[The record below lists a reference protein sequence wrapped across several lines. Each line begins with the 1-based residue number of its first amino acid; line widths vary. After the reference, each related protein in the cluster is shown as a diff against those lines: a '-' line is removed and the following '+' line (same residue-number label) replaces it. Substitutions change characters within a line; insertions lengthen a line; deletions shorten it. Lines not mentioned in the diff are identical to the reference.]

1 MRSFALI
8 PALLWLAACG
18 GTPKVDT
25 RIPTPPRTTLA
36 PAPGPFNDRVT
47 VTLTSDLPATVYVT
61 TDGSDPSMDSPARKS
76 GPSPLGLELA
86 ATSTLRYYAV
96 STADGLAETPGTA
109 VYTRAGGAPGS
120 ISGEVVFA
128 TVAVGK
134 KVAVSLDRETPV
146 ELGTPT
152 DAGTLPFRFENVA
165 DGTHRLRAWADRD
178 GSGTFAPVLD
188 LLSDPVTVEIDST
201 DEFKASAE
209 GVKLLLAASEETL
222 CTITGTVTFG
232 QPPVGQSLSIAA
244 LSGDAL
250 TQGASDPAALLQQLQ
265 NGYQVFT
272 NETDTRYT
280 YAITNLEPGSY
291 IPLAILTGL
300 GAGGA
305 ALNFQGRALPVTC
318 GAGDTLVRDF
328 TFGRVTLSGSASFTP
343 PADAPGF
350 VYGIVAGKT
359 LNTNFLSPDVGSF
372 QAVLMPT
379 VFAPGATAG
388 TLTGGFGSLALKE
401 AAPWSLR
408 AFPSTDAQ
416 NPFVAALPWLL
427 PPIVG
432 GSNAPPHDTFST
444 TTVDV
449 QRDFSF

>member
-1 MRSFALI
+1 MRSLALV
-8 PALLWLAACG
+8 PVLLWLAACG
-18 GTPKVDT
+18 GPPKVDT
-25 RIPTPPRTTLA
+25 RVPPPPRTTLA
-36 PAPGPFNDRVT
+36 PDPGPFSDRVT

-61 TDGSDPSMDSPARKS
+61 TDGSDPAVEGPGRKS
-76 GPSPLGLELA
+76 GPSPLGLELT
-86 ATSTLRYYAV
+86 ATTTLRYYAV
-96 STADGLAETPGTA
+96 STQDGLAETPGTA

-146 ELGTPT
+146 ELGTPSA
-152 DAGTLPFRFENVA
+152 AGALPFRFENVS

-178 GSGTFAPVLD
+178 GNGTFAPVLD
-188 LLSDPVTVEIDST
+188 LLSDTVTVEIDSK

-209 GVKLLLAASEETL
+209 GVKLLLAASEEGL
-222 CTITGTVTFG
+222 CTLTGTVTFN

-244 LSGDAL
+244 LSFDSL
-250 TQGASDPAALLQQLQ
+250 SQGASNPAALLQQLQ

-272 NETDTRYT
+272 NDTDTGYA

-291 IPLAILTGL
+291 VPLAILTGL

-305 ALNFQGRALPVTC
+305 ALNFQGRAVPLSC
-318 GAGDTLVRDF
+318 GAGDTQVRDF
-328 TFGRVTLSGSASFTP
+328 TFGRVTLSGSANYTP
-343 PADAPGF
+343 PADAPAF
-350 VYGIVAGKT
+350 VYGVVAGKT
-359 LNTNFLSPDVGSF
+359 LNANFTSPDVGSF

-379 VFAPGATAG
+379 VFTPGAAAG
-388 TLTGGFGSLALKE
+388 TLTGGFGALALKE
-401 AAPWSLR
+401 NAPWSLR

-427 PPIVG
+427 PSFVG
-432 GSNAPPHDTFST
+432 GSNLP
-444 TTVDV
+444 
-449 QRDFSF
+449 